1 MDVDAYIAQLHA
13 ENTSLSQ
20 EVSYLRSILF
30 VDMNPTNA
38 SLINALRHAV
48 DAAEE
53 NKRSRSGN
61 HVQRLEEMLRIL
73 EDENARLRDVLQ
85 RDHS

>member
-1 MDVDAYIAQLHA
+1 MDDDAYIAQLHA